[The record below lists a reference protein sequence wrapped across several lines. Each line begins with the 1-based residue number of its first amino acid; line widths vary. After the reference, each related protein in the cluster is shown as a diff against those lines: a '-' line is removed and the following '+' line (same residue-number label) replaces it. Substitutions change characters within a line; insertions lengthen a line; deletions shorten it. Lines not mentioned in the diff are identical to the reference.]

1 MKTMAES
8 NIKNNNTEDLFYNL
22 YHLHPVDNNGNR
34 RQNGDTDDCRC
45 EPFNNEITKGWY
57 YARKYVLDKLESE
70 RKWGAEGVMPSSSNR
85 VHIVIHYNG
94 DPMSLYIARQVALF
108 MHFPNFKEG
117 NGKTNAPSNTTVI
130 TILYNKKEDIIK
142 LLRREEYLC
151 NLPDV
156 CRCTFVDW
164 SSKEK
169 TTINEYSYIDIELE
183 LVAFE
188 KEDNFKDYKCR
199 DYGSLQPI
207 VISQGEINNVYGQ
220 KDVKLNMDVTNARR
234 VNMVYNVGTDINNL
248 PADDPNTAERYSKAL
263 LYFCYQQ
270 SQNDTLTEW
279 NKLATYKK
287 EEDRHKVT
295 WQIKLRN
302 KLSNVICADCFV
314 TRLMSILSCTK
325 REELKELIVNHE
337 TETLSKVK
345 ANLPILAQ
353 CEHARWNTEKLILG
367 FAPFTPQDQYEDN
380 RLFGSMRNTHR
391 KKLKDNKAHHIDL
404 CSYQD
409 LRRRNPAEMKY
420 DCFLIMAMV
429 RILKENFEQIKT
441 AEDEQRN

>member
-1 MKTMAES
+1 MAES
-8 NIKNNNTEDLFYNL
+8 NNNNNTEDLFYNL

-34 RQNGDTDDCRC
+34 TPKDDTDDYKCK
-45 EPFNNEITKGWY
+45 PFNNDIIKGWY
-57 YARKYVLDKLESE
+57 YARKYVIDKMTTD
-70 RKWGAEGVMPSSSNR
+70 RNWGAEGIMPSSNDR
-85 VHIVIHYNG
+85 VHIVIPYNG
-94 DPMSLYIARQVALF
+94 DPMSLFIARQVALV
-108 MHFPNFKEG
+108 MHFPNFSEED
-117 NGKTNAPSNTTVI
+117 GKTKAPSNTTVI
-130 TILYNKKEDIIK
+130 TILYNKNEDIIK

-156 CRCTFVDW
+156 CRYTFVDW
-164 SSKEK
+164 SSKKE
-169 TTINEYSYIDIELE
+169 TIENEHSYIDIELE

-188 KEDNFKDYKCR
+188 KEDNFKDYESR

-207 VISQGEINNVYGQ
+207 IIPQEEINNVYEQ
-220 KDVKLNMDVTNARR
+220 KDVKQNMDVTNARR
-234 VNMVYNVGTDINNL
+234 VNMVYNVGSDIYNL

-302 KLSNVICADCFV
+302 KLSNVLCADCFV

-345 ANLPILAQ
+345 ANLPILVQ

-409 LRRRNPAEMKY
+409 LRRRNPADMKY

-429 RILKENFEQIKT
+429 RILKEKYEQIKI

>member
-1 MKTMAES
+1 MAES
-8 NIKNNNTEDLFYNL
+8 NINNNNTEDLFYNL

-34 RQNGDTDDCRC
+34 TQNDDRDDYKC
-45 EPFNNEITKGWY
+45 EPFNNETIKGWY
-57 YARKYVLDKLESE
+57 YARKYVLYKLATE
-70 RKWGAEGVMPSSSNR
+70 KNWGAEGITPFSNDR

-94 DPMSLYIARQVALF
+94 DPMSLYIARQVALA

-117 NGKTNAPSNTTVI
+117 DEKTNAPTNTTVI

-151 NLPDV
+151 NLPDI
-156 CRCTFVDW
+156 CRYTLVDW
-164 SSKEK
+164 SSQKEN
-169 TTINEYSYIDIELE
+169 TIHENSYIDIELE

-188 KEDNFKDYKCR
+188 KEDNFKDYKSK
-199 DYGSLQPI
+199 DYGSLQSI
-207 VISQGEINNVYGQ
+207 IISQEEINEVYKK
-220 KDVKLNMDVTNARR
+220 KDVKLGMDVTNARR
-234 VNMVYNVGTDINNL
+234 VNMVYNVGTDFDNL

-270 SQNDTLTEW
+270 SQNDTLTKW

-287 EEDRHKVT
+287 EEDRHEVT
-295 WQIKLRN
+295 WQIQLRN
-302 KLSNVICADCFV
+302 KLSNVFCADCFE
-314 TRLMSILSCTK
+314 TRLMSILSCKT
-325 REELKELIVNHE
+325 REELKDKIVNYE

-345 ANLPILAQ
+345 DDLQILAK

-367 FAPFTPQDQYEDN
+367 FAPFTPKEQYEVH
-380 RLFGSMRNTHR
+380 RLFGLQRNALR

-409 LRRRNPAEMKY
+409 LRRRDPNNRKY
-420 DCFLIMAMV
+420 DCFLMMAMV
-429 RILKENFEQIKT
+429 RILKEKYLMQKT
-441 AEDEQRN
+441 KTEKEEKTEN